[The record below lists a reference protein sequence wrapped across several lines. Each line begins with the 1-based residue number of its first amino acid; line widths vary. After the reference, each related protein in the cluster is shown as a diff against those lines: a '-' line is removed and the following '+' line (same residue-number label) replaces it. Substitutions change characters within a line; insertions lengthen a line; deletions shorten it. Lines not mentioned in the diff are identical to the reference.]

1 MSELIDRALTGDKFS
16 IAKLVSYFE
25 SAKTADRELC
35 VDLDKKMM
43 AGTTPQGLIVGL
55 TGAPGA
61 GKSTLIQ
68 HLVDA
73 LLLQKPGWR
82 IAVVAVDP
90 SSPVSGGALLGDRTR
105 VNFGENERTYFRSQ
119 ASDLDLGGIGR
130 NTFRVCRLL
139 RRLFDLVMVE
149 SVGVGQSEIEI
160 ARLADVTLLALQPF
174 SGDHIQFMKSGIM
187 EVPQAFVITKCD
199 AEDLAQKS
207 LYQLQS
213 SLDFMQRIDAKTKPP
228 SIFQTSSVRKS
239 GFDELARFVGEAVP
253 LSASD
258 ELLREEYFL
267 KKEIRYYYGEYGL
280 KMISTQAE
288 AAQVEGFEKRRLA
301 LLERLAVRFDRQGN
315 T

>member
-1 MSELIDRALTGDKFS
+1 MHELLAPALKGDKFS

-25 SAKTADRELC
+25 SSKQVDQQACVEFDRKLP
-35 VDLDKKMM
+35 LASARK
-43 AGTTPQGLIVGL
+43 GLLVGL

-73 LLLQKPGWR
+73 LLVQQPQWQ

-90 SSPVSGGALLGDRTR
+90 SSPVSGGSLLGDRTR

-139 RRLFDLVMVE
+139 RHLFDLVLIE

-160 ARLADVTLLALQPF
+160 ARLADLTLLALQPF

-187 EVPQAFVITKCD
+187 EIPQAFVITKCD
-199 AEDLAQKS
+199 AEDLAQRS

-213 SLDFMQRIDAKTKPP
+213 SLDFMQKVDSTVKPP
-228 SIFQTSSVRKS
+228 EIFQTSSVRQS
-239 GFDELARFVGEAVP
+239 GFDALARFVGAAEQ
-253 LSASD
+253 LSARQD
-258 ELLREEYFL
+258 KERENYFL
-267 KKEIRYYYGEYGL
+267 KKEVRYYYGEFGL
-280 KMISTQAE
+280 KKLAPELEKSVAV
-288 AAQVEGFEKRRLA
+288 AFEQRRLE
-301 LLERLAVRFDRQGN
+301 LLDTLAQRFQH